1 MTIAITTPTGH
12 VGSHVVRMLVQA
24 GVRPR
29 LLLRNPDRLDAGLR
43 DRVELAVGDQ
53 RDADYVAEA
62 TRGVEAIFWVHPDD
76 WSLPDPDADAE
87 RTGEGL
93 AAAMRQNR
101 IARVVFQSSIGAEL
115 RHGAGFIDGL
125 ARIEL
130 RLDAARDETGAALLH
145 LRCGYFMTNLL
156 HDLDGLR
163 AGRLMTTRPLDAP
176 MPWVDPSDI
185 ATVATLRLLADDWTG
200 RQVQAV
206 HGPTDLTW
214 HEAAATLSAVTG
226 VSIQAQQ
233 ITEAEERSALRD
245 AGLSDVAVDGIIGM
259 AAGEREGFVPEQP
272 RSVLTTTPSSLA
284 GWAITHLRPALSL
297 PGAQLVEPGPEQR
310 LAVRVAVQPQV
321 ALAEAVEQR
330 VVEPAYGARRVAVAH
345 PLVEARCRPTV
356 SRLGELVER
365 GDAELEQQPRDPG
378 VVVGARP
385 AGVGVLAG
393 QEGGELLG
401 ADPRVVAVG
410 LGRWSGMPGLQ
421 PVADREN
428 SRSASSS
435 RPAARV
441 NRRSRSGTC
450 SSGIVPL

>member
-1 MTIAITTPTGH
+1 MVIRFRSPFWVGLIEAWFVMGRGELAVTIAITTPTGH

-76 WSLPDPDADAE
+76 WSLPDPNADAE

-101 IARVVFQSSIGAEL
+101 IARVVFQSSIGAEM

-145 LRCGYFMTNLL
+145 LRCGFFMTNLL

-163 AGRLMTTRPLDAP
+163 AGRLTTTRPLDAP

-185 ATVATLRLLADDWTG
+185 AAVATLRLLADDWTG

-214 HEAAATLSAVTG
+214 HEAAEALSAATG

-233 ITEAEERSALRD
+233 ITEDEERSALRG
-245 AGLSDVAVDGIIGM
+245 AGMSDVAVEGIIGM
-259 AAGEREGFVPEQP
+259 AAGEREGFIPEQP

-284 GWAITHLRPALSL
+284 GWAITHLRPAL
-297 PGAQLVEPGPEQR
+297 
-310 LAVRVAVQPQV
+310 
-321 ALAEAVEQR
+321 
-330 VVEPAYGARRVAVAH
+330 
-345 PLVEARCRPTV
+345 
-356 SRLGELVER
+356 
-365 GDAELEQQPRDPG
+365 
-378 VVVGARP
+378 
-385 AGVGVLAG
+385 
-393 QEGGELLG
+393 
-401 ADPRVVAVG
+401 
-410 LGRWSGMPGLQ
+410 
-421 PVADREN
+421 
-428 SRSASSS
+428 
-435 RPAARV
+435 
-441 NRRSRSGTC
+441 
-450 SSGIVPL
+450 